1 MEAHAVIREEAE
13 EVDQAAVSLFESIS
27 PSDLYKPPVALANR
41 PVIHVRMLHASSG
54 RASSRGFV
62 TAGESASDSGG
73 GSNHDG

>member
-54 RASSRGFV
+54 RRGFV